1 MASPPAALNED
12 LPMPEK
18 VLFIVQQ
25 FERRGKKFA
34 AGRSVEYRTA
44 DEAIARAERDREKFA
59 GVVALTMAVDTDTGE
74 VVEEPKVLARFGEVG
89 REFREE

>member
-1 MASPPAALNED
+1 MTD
-12 LPMPEK
+12 K
-18 VLFIVQQ
+18 TLFIVQQ
-25 FERRGKKFA
+25 FERRGKKFT

-44 DEAIARAERDREKFA
+44 AEAIARAERDAEKFA

-89 REFREE
+89 REFRDEG